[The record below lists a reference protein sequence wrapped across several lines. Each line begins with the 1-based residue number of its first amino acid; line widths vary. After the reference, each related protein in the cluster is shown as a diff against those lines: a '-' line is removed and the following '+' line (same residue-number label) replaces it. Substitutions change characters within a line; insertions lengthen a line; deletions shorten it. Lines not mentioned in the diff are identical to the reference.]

1 VGFEIVP
8 EDVINHAG
16 NVDQLGTRLADAG
29 RAGGTVDL
37 GIETYGIIGQAFSLS
52 VRGEISQT
60 AAAISEAA
68 SAFPDIADALRDCAD
83 LVRETDAANSTV
95 FDTFLRGDG

>member
-16 NVDQLGTRLADAG
+16 NVEQLGTRLADAG
-29 RAGGTVDL
+29 RAGSSVDL

-68 SAFPDIADALRDCAD
+68 SAFPEIADALRDCAHII
-83 LVRETDAANSTV
+83 RETDAANSKV
-95 FDTFLRGDG
+95 FDQYLTD

>member
-16 NVDQLGTRLADAG
+16 NVEQLGTRLTDAG
-29 RAGGTVDL
+29 RAGSSVDL

-52 VRGEISQT
+52 VRNEIGQT
-60 AAAISEAA
+60 AAAIAEAA
-68 SAFPDIADALRDCAD
+68 SAFPDIANALRDCAHII
-83 LVRETDAANSTV
+83 RETDAANRTV
-95 FDTFLRGDG
+95 FDSYLTD